1 MASTCSFLQSSPTSE
16 DQFISAGLHE
26 AESGNA
32 QTLQTISKAATLHIN
47 DHKRCTE
54 PHETVN
60 THFFFFFCL
69 YFLTLLNFLWDSVR
83 SPLVLRALSLLC
95 PASSQ
100 LLFQSAAPTAS
111 TLPRSH
117 RASLLRPAPLCYL
130 SWPSCFCF
138 QKSFLALKSKHY
150 HLALLSWFL
159 PRGMGCPFSRSHYSF
174 ASPSS
179 EWTGW
184 REFVMT
190 DTLAPLLALVSTW
203 QPQTQ
208 GDSQFKETKWNL

>member
-1 MASTCSFLQSSPTSE
+1 MHRTTW
-16 DQFISAGLHE
+16 
-26 AESGNA
+26 N
-32 QTLQTISKAATLHIN
+32 SKH
-47 DHKRCTE
+47 
-54 PHETVN
+54 
-60 THFFFFFCL
+60 THFFFCL
-69 YFLTLLNFLWDSVR
+69 DFLTFLNFLWDSVR
-83 SPLVLRALSLLC
+83 SPLVLRTLLLLS

-111 TLPRSH
+111 APPQSH
-117 RASLLRPAPLCYL
+117 RTPLLCPALLCYL

-150 HLALLSWFL
+150 HLALLSWSL

-179 EWTGW
+179 EWAGW

-190 DTLAPLLALVSTW
+190 DTLAHLLALVSTW

>member
-1 MASTCSFLQSSPTSE
+1 MASTCFFLQSLPTSE
-16 DQFISAGLHE
+16 DQFISAWLHE

-32 QTLQTISKAATLHIN
+32 QTLQTVSKAATLHIN
-47 DHKRCTE
+47 DHKRCAET
-54 PHETVN
+54 HETVN
-60 THFFFFFCL
+60 THTFFCL
-69 YFLTLLNFLWDSVR
+69 DFLTLLNFLWDSVR
-83 SPLVLRALSLLC
+83 SPLVLRALSLLS

-111 TLPRSH
+111 APPQSH
-117 RASLLRPAPLCYL
+117 RTPLLCPAPLCYL
-130 SWPSCFCF
+130 SRPSCFCF

-179 EWTGW
+179 EWAGW

-190 DTLAPLLALVSTW
+190 DTLAHLLALVSTW